1 MTPLTW
7 DAAGTREYQSG
18 VDRGVL
24 FVPGSP
30 AVSWSGLVSVEEV
43 ANSAQSAYYF
53 DGIKYLDEIS
63 PGDFSAKLK
72 AYTYPDEFDS
82 VLGNQK
88 TAGLSFHDQP
98 VKTFGLSY
106 RTTIGNDIEGLG
118 FGYKLHLLYN
128 LVVVPDNVVY
138 LTQGATPAA
147 GEFGWTI
154 TATPPSMSGRRP
166 TAHLSIDSTETSP
179 AVLQSVENL
188 IYGTDTSD
196 ASLPTVQEIA
206 TLFGATA

>member
-7 DAAGTREYQSG
+7 DAAGTKEFQSG

-43 ANSAQSAYYF
+43 ANSTESAYYF
-53 DGIKYLDEIS
+53 DGVKYLDEIS

-72 AYTYPDEFDS
+72 AYTYPDEFEI
-82 VLGNQK
+82 VLGAAK
-88 TAGLSFHDQP
+88 AAGLSFHDQP
-98 VKTFGLSY
+98 AKQFSMSY
-106 RTTIGNDIEGLG
+106 RTKLGNDLEGLDY
-118 FGYKLHLLYN
+118 GYKLHLLYN
-128 LVVVPDNVVY
+128 LVVVPDNIVY
-138 LTQGATPAA
+138 LTQAATPAA
-147 GEFGWTI
+147 NEFGWTI

-188 IYGTDTSD
+188 IYGTDTTD